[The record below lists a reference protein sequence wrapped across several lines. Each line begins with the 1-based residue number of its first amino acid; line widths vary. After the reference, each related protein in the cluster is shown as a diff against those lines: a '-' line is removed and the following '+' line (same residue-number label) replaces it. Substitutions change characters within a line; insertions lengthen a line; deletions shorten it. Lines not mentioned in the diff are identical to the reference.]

1 MKAHLLLMS
10 LLLLPAG
17 SLLAAPPA
25 DDLILGSVATHQ
37 VQFKDIRA
45 SLAALPKYERET
57 AMQDPALLGQM
68 VRSLLVQ
75 KLVLERAAKEN
86 WEQSPE
92 ITAYV
97 ARMRET
103 AISESYLQSTCAVPE
118 TYPGQEELA
127 AAYEISKP
135 ALLVPRSYRL
145 AQIFISNA
153 KDAKPGEPEKK
164 LDEVRKMLAKP
175 GADFP
180 AIATAHSQETNSAS
194 RGGEIGWLT
203 ENQIQPAILSR
214 LPALS
219 LNAISEPVRLED
231 GWHILKVLDVRE
243 SFTPTLD
250 QVRPRLVSQMRAEKA
265 RANTQ
270 AYLAELVRDNPVAV
284 NEVAVSQLATPPTK
298 K

>member
-1 MKAHLLLMS
+1 MRGHLLLMS

-17 SLLAAPPA
+17 FALAESPPA
-25 DDLILGSVATHQ
+25 DDMVLGSVATHKIQ
-37 VQFKDIRA
+37 LKDIRA
-45 SLAALPKYERET
+45 SLAALPRYEQEA

-75 KLVLERAAKEN
+75 RLVLERAAKEK

-103 AISESYLQSTCAVPE
+103 AISESYLQSTCSVPE
-118 TYPGQEELA
+118 SYPSQEELA

-145 AQIFISNA
+145 AQIFISNP

-164 LDEVRKMLAKP
+164 LDEVRKMIAKP
-175 GADFP
+175 GADFA
-180 AIATAHSQETNSAS
+180 AIAMAHSEETNSAS

-203 ENQIQPAILSR
+203 ENQIQPGILAR

-219 LNAISEPVRLED
+219 LHAISEPVRLDD

-243 SFTPTLD
+243 SFTPTLE
-250 QVRPRLVSQMRAEKA
+250 QVKPRLVSQMRAEKA

-270 AYLAELVRDNPVAV
+270 AYLAELVRENPVAI
-284 NEVAVSQLATPPTK
+284 NEVAVSQLATPPK

>member
-1 MKAHLLLMS
+1 MKTPLFLLTLA
-10 LLLLPAG
+10 LLPVG
-17 SLLAAPPA
+17 FLMAAPPS
-25 DDLILGSVATHQ
+25 DDLVLGSVATHQ
-37 VQFKDIRA
+37 VQLKDVRA
-45 SLAALPKYERET
+45 SLAALPKYERES
-57 AMQDPALLGQM
+57 AMQDPALLQQM

-75 KLVLERAAKEN
+75 KLVLERAAKEK
-86 WEQSPE
+86 WDQSPE

-97 ARMRET
+97 ARMKET
-103 AISESYLQSTCAVPE
+103 AISESYLQSACAVPE
-118 TYPGQEELA
+118 SYPSQAELA
-127 AAYEISKP
+127 AAYEVSKP

-145 AQIFISNA
+145 AQVFIANA
-153 KDAKPGEPEKK
+153 KDTKPGEPEKK
-164 LDEVRKMLAKP
+164 LDEVRKMLATP
-175 GADFP
+175 GADFA

-219 LNAISEPVRLED
+219 LNAISEPVRLDD

-243 SFTPTLD
+243 SFTPMLD
-250 QVRPRLVSQMRAEKA
+250 QVKPRLISQMRAEKA

-270 AYLAELVRDNPVAV
+270 AYLAELVRGNPVAV
-284 NEVAVSQLATPPTK
+284 NEVAVSQLANPPTK

>member
-1 MKAHLLLMS
+1 MKTPLFLLTLV
-10 LLLLPAG
+10 LLPADF
-17 SLLAAPPA
+17 LLAAPPA
-25 DDLILGSVATHQ
+25 DDLVLGSVATHQ
-37 VQFKDIRA
+37 VQLKDVRA
-45 SLAALPKYERET
+45 SLAALPRYERES
-57 AMQDPALLGQM
+57 AMQDPALLQQM

-75 KLVLERAAKEN
+75 KLVLERAAKEK
-86 WEQSPE
+86 WDQSPE

-97 ARMRET
+97 ARMKET
-103 AISESYLQSTCAVPE
+103 AISESYLQSACAVPD
-118 TYPGQEELA
+118 TFPNQEELA

-145 AQIFISNA
+145 AQVFIANA

-164 LDEVRKMLAKP
+164 LDEVRKMLTAP
-175 GADFP
+175 GADFA

-203 ENQIQPAILSR
+203 ENQIQPAILAR

-219 LNAISEPVRLED
+219 LNAISEPVRLDD

-250 QVRPRLVSQMRAEKA
+250 QVKPRLISQMRTEKA

-270 AYLAELVRDNPVAV
+270 AYLAELVRENPVAV
-284 NEVAVSQLATPPTK
+284 NEVAVSQLANPPTK

>member
-1 MKAHLLLMS
+1 MKTPLFPLM
-10 LLLLPAG
+10 LVLVPGCFLM
-17 SLLAAPPA
+17 AAPPS
-25 DDLILGSVATHQ
+25 DDLVLGSVATHQ
-37 VQFKDIRA
+37 VQLKDVRA
-45 SLAALPKYERET
+45 SLAALPKYERES
-57 AMQDPALLGQM
+57 AMQDPALLQQM

-75 KLVLERAAKEN
+75 KLVLERAAKEK
-86 WEQSPE
+86 WDQSPE

-97 ARMRET
+97 ARMKET

-118 TYPGQEELA
+118 SYPSQEELA
-127 AAYEISKP
+127 AAYETSKP

-145 AQIFISNA
+145 AQIFVANV

-164 LDEVRKMLAKP
+164 LDEVRMMLTAP
-175 GADFP
+175 GADFA

-194 RGGEIGWLT
+194 HGGEIGWLT
-203 ENQIQPAILSR
+203 ENQIQPAILAR

-250 QVRPRLVSQMRAEKA
+250 QVKPRLISQMRTERA

-270 AYLAELVRDNPVAV
+270 AYLAELIRENPVAV
-284 NEVAVSQLATPPTK
+284 NEVAVSQLANPPTK

>member
-1 MKAHLLLMS
+1 MKGHLLLLMS
-10 LLLLPAG
+10 LLLPAG
-17 SLLAAPPA
+17 FALAEAPPA
-25 DDLILGSVATHQ
+25 DDMVLGSVATHKIQ
-37 VQFKDIRA
+37 LKDIRA
-45 SLAALPKYERET
+45 SLAALPRYEQE
-57 AMQDPALLGQM
+57 AALQDPTLLSQM

-75 KLVLERAAKEN
+75 RLVLERAAKEK

-103 AISESYLQSTCAVPE
+103 AISESYLQSTCSVPE
-118 TYPGQEELA
+118 SYPSQEELA
-127 AAYEISKP
+127 AAYEVSKP

-145 AQIFISNA
+145 AQIFISNP
-153 KDAKPGEPEKK
+153 KDAKPGAPEKK
-164 LDEVRKMLAKP
+164 LDEVRKMVTKP
-175 GADFP
+175 GADF
-180 AIATAHSQETNSAS
+180 AVIATAHSEEANSAS

-203 ENQIQPAILSR
+203 ENQIQPGILAR

-219 LNAISEPVRLED
+219 LNAISEPVRLDD

-243 SFTPTLD
+243 PFTPTLD
-250 QVRPRLVSQMRAEKA
+250 QVKPRLVSQMRAEKA

-270 AYLAELVRDNPVAV
+270 AYLAELVRENPVAI
-284 NEVAVSQLATPPTK
+284 NEVAVSQLATPPK

>member
-1 MKAHLLLMS
+1 MKTPLFLLTLA
-10 LLLLPAG
+10 LLPAG
-17 SLLAAPPA
+17 FLMAAPPA
-25 DDLILGSVATHQ
+25 DDLVLGSVATHQ
-37 VQFKDIRA
+37 VQLKDVRA
-45 SLAALPKYERET
+45 SLAALPKYERES
-57 AMQDPALLGQM
+57 AMQDPALLLQM

-75 KLVLERAAKEN
+75 KLVLERAAKEK
-86 WEQSPE
+86 WDQSPE

-97 ARMRET
+97 ARMKET
-103 AISESYLQSTCAVPE
+103 AISESYLQSACAVPD
-118 TYPGQEELA
+118 TYPSQDELA
-127 AAYEISKP
+127 AAYETSKP

-145 AQIFISNA
+145 AQVFIANA
-153 KDAKPGEPEKK
+153 KDSKPGEPERK
-164 LDEVRKMLAKP
+164 LDEVRKMLTTA
-175 GADFP
+175 GADFA

-203 ENQIQPAILSR
+203 ENQIQPAILAR

-219 LNAISEPVRLED
+219 LNAISEPVRLDD

-250 QVRPRLVSQMRAEKA
+250 QVRPRLISQMRAEKA

-270 AYLAELVRDNPVAV
+270 AYLAELVRENPVAV
-284 NEVAVSQLATPPTK
+284 NEVAVSQLANPPTK